1 VPLNEAGVSSATVS
15 GGTAEPHMTA
25 MTTDDPL
32 GPSRPRLSPPTFLK
46 ASNSPTTRVMAARR
60 KSPKGNSVMVDA
72 YTVDEDG
79 WMKGYVSARE

>member
-1 VPLNEAGVSSATVS
+1 
-15 GGTAEPHMTA
+15 
-25 MTTDDPL
+25 
-32 GPSRPRLSPPTFLK
+32 
-46 ASNSPTTRVMAARR
+46 MAARR